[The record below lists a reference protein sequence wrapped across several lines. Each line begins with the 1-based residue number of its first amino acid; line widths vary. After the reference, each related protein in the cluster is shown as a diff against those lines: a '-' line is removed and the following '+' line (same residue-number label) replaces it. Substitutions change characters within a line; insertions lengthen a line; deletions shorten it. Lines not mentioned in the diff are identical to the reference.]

1 MGVRLPALPMALSIV
16 WFSGTTLQSCGHTP
30 GDTGLCHVISGQ
42 LNACTNSGTTV
53 NRTP

>member
-1 MGVRLPALPMALSIV
+1 MGVRLPALPMVLSIV
-16 WFSGTTLQSCGHTP
+16 WFSGTTLLCGHTP
-30 GDTGLCHVISGQ
+30 GDKGLCHVISGQ